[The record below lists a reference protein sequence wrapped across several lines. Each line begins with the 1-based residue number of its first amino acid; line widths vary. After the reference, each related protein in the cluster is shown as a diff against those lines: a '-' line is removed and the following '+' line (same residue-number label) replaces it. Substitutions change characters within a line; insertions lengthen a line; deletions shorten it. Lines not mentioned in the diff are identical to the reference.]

1 MQKTLKKQMKMNN
14 IEFIYIIISF
24 LCLTCLLSY
33 TFYSIGWRQGYDNGY
48 DDAYKD
54 FQKIFNELKKRHQ

>member
-1 MQKTLKKQMKMNN
+1 MNDL
-14 IEFIYIIISF
+14 ESAYLLSAVIIAVSLI
-24 LCLTCLLSY
+24 SY

>member
-1 MQKTLKKQMKMNN
+1 MNN